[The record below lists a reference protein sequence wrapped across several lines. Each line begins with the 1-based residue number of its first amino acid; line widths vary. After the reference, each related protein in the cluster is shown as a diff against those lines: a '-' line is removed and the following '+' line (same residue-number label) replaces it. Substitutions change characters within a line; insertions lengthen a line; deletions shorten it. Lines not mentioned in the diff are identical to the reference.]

1 MGLPFF
7 NKKDNEDQQQQ
18 LQYDE
23 LYETQH
29 RLVIYDQEKRSC
41 EIYIVTDI
49 TDKEVVS
56 MGRAVAPI
64 ADCEIHIS
72 QYGRVYTLNAPSP
85 YLEEVKNLAL
95 LQQSTVLTQITAYR
109 EPELP
114 NANMDLMKWAM
125 VFLLFVAIIAAAF

>member
-7 NKKDNEDQQQQ
+7 SKKDNEDQQQQ

-49 TDKEVVS
+49 TDKEVIS

-72 QYGRVYTLNAPSP
+72 QYGRVYTVKASSQ
-85 YLEEVKNLAL
+85 YIEEAKNLAL
-95 LQQSTVLTQITAYR
+95 LQQSTVLSQITAYR
-109 EPELP
+109 EPEQP
-114 NANMDLMKWAM
+114 NANFNLMQWVMA
-125 VFLLFVAIIAAAF
+125 FLLFVAIIAAAF

>member
-7 NKKDNEDQQQQ
+7 GKKDNEDQQQI
-18 LQYDE
+18 QYDE

-72 QYGRVYTLNAPSP
+72 QYGRVYTLNASSQ
-85 YLEEVKNLAL
+85 YIEEAKNLAL
-95 LQQSTVLTQITAYR
+95 LQQSTVLSQITAYR
-109 EPELP
+109 EPEQP